1 MEPDVDKISRHNAQP
16 GPIDPSK
23 RVSLPFGGDTSAV
36 LAGAILQLIHEARSD
51 FVIYTR
57 DLDPQ
62 LLNSTAAI
70 DALRTLAL
78 RPSNSVGG
86 QIRVLLQNTY
96 RAVKDGHRLIELS
109 RRLPDAFSFR
119 CPVAEDLHYA
129 GAFLLNDRF
138 GYIERRFGDRF
149 EFVGDLYGIAEQSRL
164 KRYFDEVWER
174 AVPAS
179 ELRRLSL

>member
-1 MEPDVDKISRHNAQP
+1 MGSEADKNST
-16 GPIDPSK
+16 K
-23 RVSLPFGGDTSAV
+23 RGSLPFNDDTPLGLSTAV
-36 LAGAILQLIHEARSD
+36 LQLISESRSD
-51 FVIYTR
+51 FAIYTR

-62 LLNSTAAI
+62 LLNTSAAI

-78 RPSNSVGG
+78 RPSNSVRG
-86 QIRVLLQNTY
+86 QIRILVQNTY
-96 RAVKDGHRLIELS
+96 RAVKDGHRIIELS

-129 GAFLLNDRF
+129 GAFVLNDGF

-149 EFVGDLYGIAEQSRL
+149 EFVGDLYGIAEHGRL

>member
-1 MEPDVDKISRHNAQP
+1 MESNNP
-16 GPIDPSK
+16 K
-23 RVSLPFGGDTSAV
+23 RVSLPFAGDTKADLSAAV
-36 LAGAILQLIHEARSD
+36 LQLIAESRSD
-51 FVIYTR
+51 LAMYTR

-62 LLNSTAAI
+62 LLNTSAAI

-78 RPSNSVGG
+78 RPSHSVSG
-86 QIRVLLQNTY
+86 QIRILVQNTY

-119 CPVAEDLHYA
+119 CPVAEDLHYT

>member
-1 MEPDVDKISRHNAQP
+1 MQPDTR
-16 GPIDPSK
+16 K
-23 RVSLPFGGDTSAV
+23 RVSLPFEGDTSLGLSTAV
-36 LAGAILQLIHEARSD
+36 LQLIAEARSD
-51 FVIYTR
+51 FAIYTR
-57 DLDPQ
+57 DLDPL
-62 LLNSTAAI
+62 LLNTSAAI
-70 DALRTLAL
+70 SALRTLAL

-86 QIRVLLQNTY
+86 QIRILVQNTQ
-96 RAVKDGHRLIELS
+96 RAVKDGHRIIELS

-119 CPVAEDLHYA
+119 CPVAEDLHYV
-129 GAFLLNDRF
+129 GAFLLNDRS

-149 EFVGDLYGIAEQSRL
+149 EYVSDFYGIAEHARL

>member
-1 MEPDVDKISRHNAQP
+1 MASDVDKNAV
-16 GPIDPSK
+16 K
-23 RVSLPFGGDTSAV
+23 RVSSPLSGDTSASLIAAV
-36 LAGAILQLIHEARSD
+36 LQLIGESRSD
-51 FVIYTR
+51 IAIYTR

-62 LLNSTAAI
+62 VLNTSAAI

-78 RPSNSVGG
+78 RPSNSVAG
-86 QIRVLLQNTY
+86 QIRILVQNTY
-96 RAVKDGHRLIELS
+96 RAVKDGHRIIELS

-149 EFVGDLYGIAEQSRL
+149 EFVGDLYGIAEQGRL

>member
-1 MEPDVDKISRHNAQP
+1 MEPDADKIST
-16 GPIDPSK
+16 K
-23 RVSLPFGGDTSAV
+23 RVSLPFRGDSSAD
-36 LAGAILQLIHEARSD
+36 LSAAILRLIGESRSD
-51 FVIYTR
+51 FAMYTR

-62 LLNSTAAI
+62 LLNTSAAI

-78 RPSNSVGG
+78 RPSHSAGG
-86 QIRVLLQNTY
+86 QIRVLVQNTY
-96 RAVKDGHRLIELS
+96 RAVKDGHRMIELS

-119 CPVAEDLHYA
+119 CPVAEDLHYV
-129 GAFLLNDRF
+129 GAFLLNDRL

-164 KRYFDEVWER
+164 KRYFDDVWER
-174 AVPAS
+174 AVPAR

>member
-1 MEPDVDKISRHNAQP
+1 MDSDADKIST
-16 GPIDPSK
+16 K
-23 RVSLPFGGDTSAV
+23 RVSAPFSGDTSLDLGA
-36 LAGAILQLIHEARSD
+36 AILQLIGESRSD
-51 FVIYTR
+51 FAIYSR
-57 DLDPQ
+57 DLDPH
-62 LLNSTAAI
+62 LLNTSAAI
-70 DALRTLAL
+70 DALRALAL
-78 RPSNSVGG
+78 RPSNSVSG
-86 QIRVLLQNTY
+86 QVRILVQNTY

-119 CPVAEDLHYA
+119 CPIAEDLHYA

-149 EFVGDLYGIAEQSRL
+149 EFFGDLCGIAEHARL

>member
-1 MEPDVDKISRHNAQP
+1 MEPDT
-16 GPIDPSK
+16 SK
-23 RVSLPFGGDTSAV
+23 KVSLPFGGGTSAALSAAV
-36 LAGAILQLIHEARSD
+36 LQLIAESRSD
-51 FVIYTR
+51 FAIYTR

-62 LLNSTAAI
+62 ILNTSAAI

-78 RPSNSVGG
+78 RPSNSVAG
-86 QIRVLLQNTY
+86 QIRILVQNTQ
-96 RAVKDGHRLIELS
+96 RAVNDGHRIIELS

-119 CPVAEDLHYA
+119 CPVAEDLQYT
-129 GAFLLNDRF
+129 GAFFINDRF
-138 GYIERRFGDRF
+138 GYIERRLGDRF
-149 EFVGDLYGIAEQSRL
+149 EFVGDLHGIAEQSRF

>member
-1 MEPDVDKISRHNAQP
+1 MESNTL
-16 GPIDPSK
+16 K
-23 RVSLPFGGDTSAV
+23 RVSLPFAGDTSADLSAAV
-36 LAGAILQLIHEARSD
+36 LQLIAESRSD
-51 FVIYTR
+51 LVIYTR

-62 LLNSTAAI
+62 LLNRSAAL

-78 RPSNSVGG
+78 RPSHSVGG
-86 QIRVLLQNTY
+86 QIRILVQNTY
-96 RAVKDGHRLIELS
+96 RAVKDGHRMIELS

-119 CPVAEDLHYA
+119 CPVAEDLHYT

>member
-1 MEPDVDKISRHNAQP
+1 MESDAH
-16 GPIDPSK
+16 K
-23 RVSLPFGGDTSAV
+23 RVSLPFSGDTSASLSAAV
-36 LAGAILQLIHEARSD
+36 LQLIAESRSD
-51 FVIYTR
+51 LAICTR

-62 LLNSTAAI
+62 LLNTSAAI

-78 RPSNSVGG
+78 RPSHSVGG
-86 QIRVLLQNTY
+86 QIRILVQNTY
-96 RAVKDGHRLIELS
+96 RAVKDGHRIIELS

-119 CPVAEDLHYA
+119 CPVAEDLHYT

-149 EFVGDLYGIAEQSRL
+149 EFVGDLYAVAEQSRL

-174 AVPAS
+174 AVSAS

>member
-1 MEPDVDKISRHNAQP
+1 MEADANIVSA
-16 GPIDPSK
+16 K
-23 RVSLPFGGDTSAV
+23 RVSVPFYGDTSAGFS
-36 LAGAILQLIHEARSD
+36 AAILQLICDSRSD
-51 FVIYTR
+51 IAIYTR

-62 LLNSTAAI
+62 ILNTSAVI
-70 DALRTLAL
+70 EVLRTLAL
-78 RPSNSVGG
+78 RPSNSVRG
-86 QIRVLLQNTY
+86 QIRILVQSTY
-96 RAVKDGHRLIELS
+96 RAIKDGHRIIELS

>member
-1 MEPDVDKISRHNAQP
+1 MDPDADKIST
-16 GPIDPSK
+16 K
-23 RVSLPFGGDTSAV
+23 RDSLPFRGDGSAD
-36 LAGAILQLIHEARSD
+36 LSAAILQLIGESRSD
-51 FVIYTR
+51 FAIYTR

-62 LLNSTAAI
+62 LLNTSAAI

-78 RPSNSVGG
+78 RPSHSVGG
-86 QIRVLLQNTY
+86 QIRILVQNTY

-149 EFVGDLYGIAEQSRL
+149 EFVGDLYGIAEQARL
-164 KRYFDEVWER
+164 KRYFDDVWER
-174 AVPAS
+174 AAPAS

>member
-1 MEPDVDKISRHNAQP
+1 MDSDADKISM
-16 GPIDPSK
+16 K
-23 RVSLPFGGDTSAV
+23 RVSLPFGDDTSLGLSTAV
-36 LAGAILQLIHEARSD
+36 LQLISESRSD
-51 FVIYTR
+51 FGIYTR

-62 LLNSTAAI
+62 LLNTNAAI

-78 RPSNSVGG
+78 RPSNSVRG
-86 QIRVLLQNTY
+86 QIRILVQNTY
-96 RAVKDGHRLIELS
+96 RAVKDGHRIIELS

-129 GAFLLNDRF
+129 GAFVFNDRF

-149 EFVGDLYGIAEQSRL
+149 EFVGDLYGIADHGRL